1 MFRLTWA
8 EAMLQITK
16 LLLKRL
22 VIFSFNIHWRAV
34 KHTVIKIEFSS
45 FVPNSNYKVWFFQ
58 NFKPLPPLFHQKAKP
73 HRFLSIEVAPKQVFT
88 GAGFKSPAP
97 LSMSI
102 TIGLSGLTKLLSETR
117 LASKPWKPSFN
128 FCHQGILYFFRIF

>member
-1 MFRLTWA
+1 MMLNHTKGPPQLKKSLKVQLLTKFFGPPPPLF
-8 EAMLQITK
+8 EKGPYQQ
-16 LLLKRL
+16 KR
-22 VIFSFNIHWRAV
+22 RY
-34 KHTVIKIEFSS
+34 

-117 LASKPWKPSFN
+117 LASKP
-128 FCHQGILYFFRIF
+128 